1 MANKWSIKKIFV
13 AIPSLLA
20 AALITYISYVF
31 VIMFMPDMFAV
42 SLISYFHPSRK
53 TTAPG

>member
-1 MANKWSIKKIFV
+1 MANKWSVKKVLV

-31 VIMFMPDMFAV
+31 VMMFMPDMFAV
-42 SLISYFHPSRK
+42 STLYHINTIRK
-53 TTAPG
+53 TTARG

>member
-1 MANKWSIKKIFV
+1 MANKWSVKKVLV

-42 SLISYFHPSRK
+42 STLYHINTNRK
-53 TTAPG
+53 TTARG

>member
-1 MANKWSIKKIFV
+1 MANKWSVKKVLV

-42 SLISYFHPSRK
+42 STLYHINTIRK
-53 TTAPG
+53 TTARG